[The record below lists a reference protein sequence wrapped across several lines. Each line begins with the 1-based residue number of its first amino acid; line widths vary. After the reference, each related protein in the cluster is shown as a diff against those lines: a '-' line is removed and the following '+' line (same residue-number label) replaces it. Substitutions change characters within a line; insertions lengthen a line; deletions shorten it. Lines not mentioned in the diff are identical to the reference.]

1 MQSRKLYY
9 ISSEEI
15 EMEEK
20 RPTKGKVIG
29 TIDVTPKWVALY
41 PVYAEW
47 IDSGTKEQKQLVK
60 DELLKLCKVADAV
73 NAKSGGGK

>member
-1 MQSRKLYY
+1 MNKKKQA
-9 ISSEEI
+9 E
-15 EMEEK
+15 
-20 RPTKGKVIG
+20 GKVIK

-41 PVYAEW
+41 PLYAEW

-73 NAKSGGGK
+73 NAFPPEKKAVS